1 MRCSCGYEFTWED
14 FIDKTERSIIFHC
27 PKCEYYISTNL
38 KSGQRSWAT
47 SAPTSTSKKNFRS
60 IEEEVWSFVK
70 GCKISWKGLLAER
83 LGRNYLQVNGYKI
96 SRCHCHFLLH
106 DVEDWSYVH
115 EKLDPNDETIGYWTS
130 KGIDRSATNGDLF
143 PWGTGIN
150 YTLDDIAIK
159 GDNVYAVEYKSSK
172 SKPTWYKPNEQKKR
186 FMRLKKFGFK
196 LLVVNVPINV
206 DYMFNE
212 KKLDLSF
219 NIGEIKTI
227 LI

>member
-1 MRCSCGYEFTWED
+1 MRCYCGYEFTWED

-27 PKCEYYISTNL
+27 SICEQYISTNL
-38 KSGQRSWAT
+38 KSGQRSGAT
-47 SAPTSTSKKNFRS
+47 SVPTSTSKKNFRS

-83 LGRNYLQVNGYKI
+83 LGRNYLQENGYKI
-96 SRCHCHFLLH
+96 SHCHCYWLLH
-106 DVEDWSYVH
+106 DLEGWSYVH
-115 EKLDPNDETIGYWTS
+115 EKLEPDSSTVGYWTFKS
-130 KGIDRSATNGDLF
+130 KDRSATSEDLF

-150 YTLDDIAIK
+150 YVFDDIAIK

-172 SKPTWYKPNEQKKR
+172 SKPTWYKSNDQKKR
-186 FMRLKKFGFK
+186 FMNLKKFGFK
-196 LLVVNVPINV
+196 LLIVHVPINV

-212 KKLDLSF
+212 KKLDVIF